1 MLGKAFYKNSEDL
14 LETRNKII
22 NGFRNRI
29 FSLAKN
35 VQKEQ
40 TREAKIDWMHRP
52 ISGLKD
58 LKDNLDTYSKLSTT
72 VGDNQIGIDV
82 IKHFLN
88 GILSGR
94 INKDNVKNKDLEAIY
109 DAKNLLDEAI
119 VKKNTKARS
128 K

>member
-40 TREAKIDWMHRP
+40 TKEAKIDWMHRP
-52 ISGLKD
+52 IIGLKD
-58 LKDNLDTYSKLSTT
+58 LKDNLDTYSKLSNT
-72 VGDNQIGIDV
+72 VGDNQIGIYV
-82 IKHFLN
+82 IKHF
-88 GILSGR
+88 
-94 INKDNVKNKDLEAIY
+94 
-109 DAKNLLDEAI
+109 
-119 VKKNTKARS
+119 
-128 K
+128 